1 MVLILLVIGALSFFL
16 ATMFTFK
23 PVTRITSLLI
33 TGIILVG
40 SIGLM
45 VGNYESHFG
54 MHKVSTTTTQTIYSA
69 SNSES
74 MPLALYK
81 PVGTSGKDDVYIY
94 NSKPTQKNAEHTQ
107 ANEFTHN
114 KVRWTNKTKAT
125 MKTVET
131 RWEYKNSFYKYLYM
145 WSGMGH
151 TLISRTNTFSY
162 PKTWVKIT
170 VAQAGALKKEMGS
183 TQAKA
188 KMAAAA
194 KQYVEAQVVAAKTKN
209 PEMSATEQAKIV
221 KQAQLEYQA
230 KALKQAVAQLK

>member
-1 MVLILLVIGALSFFL
+1 MVIILLIIGAISFFL
-16 ATMFTFK
+16 ASMFTFK
-23 PVTRITSLLI
+23 PVTRITTILV

-45 VGNYESHFG
+45 IGNSRDHFG
-54 MHKVSTTTTQTIYSA
+54 MHKVQTTSTQTIYSA

-94 NSKPTQKNAEHTQ
+94 NSKPTQKTAQHTQ
-107 ANEFTHN
+107 ANQYTHN
-114 KVRWTNKTKAT
+114 KVKWTNNTTAKLT
-125 MKTVET
+125 TVET

-151 TLISRTNTFSY
+151 TLISRTNTFTY

-170 VAQAGALKKEMGS
+170 VDQADSLKKQMNN
-183 TQAKA
+183 TQTKTA
-188 KMAAAA
+188 MATQA
-194 KQYVEAQVVAAKTKN
+194 KQYVETKVAAAMTKN
-209 PEMSATEQAKIV
+209 PQMSATDQAKIV
-221 KQAQLEYQA
+221 KQAQIEFQS